1 MGAKAS
7 AIFPSP
13 VDEDDKLTNSQIL
26 DLIKALSREDLRT
39 EILNGSPR
47 LAAAFEKL
55 GLTGESIVQGHKLV
69 AEKETLSSKQVI
81 EDAKVGEVSMALR
94 SQYALAAQGAET
106 AVGPLVKKYEDQ
118 IKETQVALGRS
129 FSWDKDNLEA
139 TIKSLEAARDDIKPS
154 LEAARAA
161 KAHLQEEAMVALLP
175 QVGESMQKYDIA
187 QDAILADPE
196 QAAGS
201 DEIAEICKEV
211 ISKIDAA
218 TAPKSQ
224 TLSAEAQK
232 LFDGKAGE
240 NTSSLEYLAA
250 LLTDAEAC
258 KASLDPRIAAIAERF
273 PGATAELAPIKGVG
287 RGLEKTTQDYAM
299 QFPRLRDLARCSIK
313 CSDTMTAKLV
323 LQKVISSPEWTII
336 AVKDRMSRGF
346 NSGQIGGSCRVSRR
360 SPLLL

>member
-7 AIFPSP
+7 AISP
-13 VDEDDKLTNSQIL
+13 VEEDTQLTAPQVL
-26 DLIKALSREDLRT
+26 EKIKPLTQQELCA
-39 EILNGSPR
+39 EIRDGSPW

-55 GLTGESIVQGHKLV
+55 GLDGGTIAQGLKLV
-69 AEKETLSSKQVI
+69 AEKEVLSSKQVI
-81 EDAKVGEVSMALR
+81 EDAKVGVVSMALR
-94 SQYALAAQGAET
+94 SQYALAAQAAET

-118 IKETQVALGRS
+118 IKETQVALGRATDS
-129 FSWDKDNLEA
+129 RDREKLEA
-139 TIKSLEAARDDIKPS
+139 TIKSLEAAHDDIKPS

-240 NTSSLEYLAA
+240 NPSSLEYFAA
-250 LLTDAEAC
+250 LLSDAERC
-258 KASLDPRIAAIAERF
+258 KATLDPKIVAIAEKID
-273 PGATAELAPIKGVG
+273 GATAELAPLKGAG

-299 QFPRLRDLARCSIK
+299 EFPRLRDLARCSIK